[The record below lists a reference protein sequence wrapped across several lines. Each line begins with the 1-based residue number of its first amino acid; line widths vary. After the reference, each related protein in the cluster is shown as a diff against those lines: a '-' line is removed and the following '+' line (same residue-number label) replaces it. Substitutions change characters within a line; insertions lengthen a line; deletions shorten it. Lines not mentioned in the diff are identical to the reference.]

1 MKDPH
6 PVAGAM
12 HAIADDLDG
21 LKRHLLERIVR
32 REGEMLSEAQAALQS
47 HPSDPE
53 LLLMAALTALFAE
66 RPELSLR
73 YEHRFSKRFRPIEAE
88 GYLLRAIAL
97 AQAERWAQAAQIVKQ
112 HGYYMLHSSFRNLP
126 GGWAL
131 MYWVRGWLDRIE
143 RTEKRRAAAAAP
155 APKKV
160 RKPAAAA
167 ARKDGQT
174 SKGEKES
181 RASAPDKEENAS
193 AFDADA
199 VSLQSQTKT
208 PDLADEAAPL
218 PRTEARI
225 PIAISLPDKFDVVP
239 AESVGD
245 ASAADGL
252 TAFRLRYELSH
263 LGLLQ
268 GFDELLC
275 LPMLHNVDAYWY
287 QTEAVRKV
295 LKQFRGRVLLADE
308 VGLGKTVEAGMA
320 LKEYLLRGMARRV
333 LILTPATLV
342 GQWEE
347 EMRTKFDVEFAT
359 SYDGLLRSDAAA
371 FWAQPRV
378 IASIATAR
386 RAEHFSLLAAQ
397 NYDLVIV
404 DEAHHLKNRQT
415 QNWKLVNALQKRFLL
430 LLSATPVQ
438 NSLIEL
444 YNLLTLLKP
453 GIFKTE
459 KEFRQSYMTT
469 GRPRVPANR
478 ERMRDLMRD
487 VMIRN
492 TRSLVDVRLPP
503 RHAVTVRL
511 DPAAEEADAYAEL
524 NRLMQETYANETTAH
539 RLALR
544 HLLSSA
550 GSTPATAAHA
560 ITRFAS
566 KSKANGNSKGWRDLA
581 ARYEALAHSGPTIK
595 EKALLELLNRN
606 AEEKKI
612 VFVHHHETLDRLSH
626 LLEKQAMP
634 FVRFEGAMSGPEK
647 DEAIAHFQRDAPLL
661 LSTESGG
668 EGRNLQFCNTL
679 VNFDLPWN
687 PMAIEQRI
695 GRIHRIGQ
703 TREVFIF
710 NTVVRGTLEEHVLRV
725 LDEKINMFELVV
737 GEIGQILGEMDEEGE
752 FAETIFK
759 AWVET
764 TEAERENTFA
774 QLGERMAQ
782 AKQQYDSVKQLDEE
796 LFGDE
801 FVAG

>member
-1 MKDPH
+1 MNEADEPDVTFDVPSGEGLEGLDWERLH
-6 PVAGAM
+6 AG
-12 HAIADDLDG
+12 
-21 LKRHLLERIVR
+21 IVR
-32 REGEMLSEAQAALQS
+32 RDGEMLGEVQAALRA
-47 HPSDPE
+47 HPSEPA
-53 LLLMAALTALFAE
+53 LLLMAALAALFAE
-66 RPELSLR
+66 RPDLSLR
-73 YEHRFSKRFRPIEAE
+73 YEHRFSKRFVPMEAE
-88 GYLLRAIAL
+88 GHLLRAIAL
-97 AQAERWAQAAQIVKQ
+97 AQQERWAQAAQVVKQ
-112 HGYYMLHSSFRNLP
+112 HQGTLHRAFLYLP
-126 GGWAL
+126 GDWSLRTWAH
-131 MYWVRGWLDRIE
+131 RWLDKIE
-143 RTEKRRAAAAAP
+143 RAEKRRSQQPTLKRAKKPVAASLFKDGRSGKSAKGKRALAAGKGEAAADESLDAA
-155 APKKV
+155 
-160 RKPAAAA
+160 
-167 ARKDGQT
+167 
-174 SKGEKES
+174 
-181 RASAPDKEENAS
+181 
-193 AFDADA
+193 
-199 VSLQSQTKT
+199 SLQSGIETAELVAGA
-208 PDLADEAAPL
+208 PPL
-218 PRTEARI
+218 PRVEARI
-225 PIAISLPDKFDVVP
+225 PVAIHLPEALGAV
-239 AESVGD
+239 
-245 ASAADGL
+245 AADDAGEQEEA
-252 TAFRLRYELSH
+252 AFRLRYELSH

-275 LPMLHNVDAYWY
+275 LPTLRDVEAYWY

-308 VGLGKTVEAGMA
+308 VGLGKTIEAGMA
-320 LKEYLLRGMARRV
+320 LKEYLMRGMAQRV
-333 LILTPATLV
+333 LVLTPATLV
-342 GQWEE
+342 GQWQE
-347 EMRTKFDVEFAT
+347 EMQAKFDVEFAT
-359 SYDGLLRSDAAA
+359 SYDPQLRRDPGA

-386 RAEHFSLLAAQ
+386 RAEHQQLLITQ

-438 NSLIEL
+438 NSLVEL

-459 KEFRQSYMTT
+459 KEFRQSYMTQ

-492 TRSLVDVRLPP
+492 TRSLVDVRLPL

-511 DPAAEEADAYAEL
+511 DPEAEEAGAYAEL
-524 NRLMQETYANETTAH
+524 NRLVQEAYADETVSH

-550 GSTPATAAHA
+550 GSTPATAARA
-560 ITRFAS
+560 VKRFAG
-566 KSKANGNSKGWRDLA
+566 KADGDSKAWRDLA
-581 ARYEALAHSGPTIK
+581 ARYEALAHGGPTAK
-595 EKALLELLNRN
+595 EKALLELLKRN
-606 AEEKKI
+606 PEEKKI
-612 VFVHHHETLDRLSH
+612 VFVHHHETLERLSQ
-626 LLEKQAMP
+626 LAEQEAIP
-634 FVRFEGAMSGPEK
+634 FARFEGTMSGPEK
-647 DEAIAHFQRDAPLL
+647 DASIARFQAEAPLL
-661 LSTESGG
+661 LSTDSGG

-710 NTVVRGTLEEHVLRV
+710 NTVTRGTLEEHVLRI

-737 GEIGQILGEMDEEGE
+737 GEIGQILGEMDDEGE
-752 FAETIFK
+752 FAETVFK

-764 TEAERENTFA
+764 TEAERESTFA
-774 QLGERMAQ
+774 QLGERIAQ
-782 AKQQYDSVKQLDEE
+782 AKQQYEGVKQLDEE